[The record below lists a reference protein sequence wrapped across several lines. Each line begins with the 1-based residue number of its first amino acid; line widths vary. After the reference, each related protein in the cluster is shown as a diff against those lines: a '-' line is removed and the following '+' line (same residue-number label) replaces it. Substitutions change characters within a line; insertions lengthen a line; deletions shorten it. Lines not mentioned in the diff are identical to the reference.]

1 MGIDGDVNIETRWT
15 FPTGGMSF
23 YYTVK
28 ENTVLRMS
36 LQEIPVGDYQ
46 VYLDYSKGPDGIS
59 FSIWQRQTK
68 LTDWLDSYDSSIR
81 RIEMQYLSDF
91 EVTSLNNTLSF
102 RFKPEGTK
110 NQLILNRIIL
120 VRK

>member
-1 MGIDGDVNIETRWT
+1 MSIDGDVNIETRWA

-28 ENTVLRMS
+28 ENTVLRMF

-46 VYLDYSKGPDGIS
+46 VYFDYSKEPDGTS